1 MTENTQ
7 PFKAEIKQ
15 LLNILIHSLYQ
26 DKEIFLRE
34 LISNASDALTRMRF
48 EMLTNS
54 DVYQPEAELAIW
66 LEADKEANTLVIKDS
81 GIGMTG
87 EQLATSLG
95 TIAQSGAREFL
106 AQLEEGQAAPD
117 DIIGNFG
124 VGFYSVFMVADE
136 VKVISRSYAPDAE
149 AAQWVSDG
157 GEMYVVSAAE
167 KSDRGTE
174 IHITLKKDATE
185 FAEDFKLREVIRKH
199 SNYVNYPIYIG
210 EEQANSQ
217 ESLWRKMP
225 SSVSEEDRKQFY
237 QQMTMDF
244 EAPLTDIHFSA
255 DSPVNLRAL
264 LFIPA
269 KREKTMFSLRKEPGV
284 KLYTNNVLIKEYST
298 DLLPDWLNFVDG
310 VVDSENLPLNVS
322 RETVQ
327 NNRLMRQLAKVVKK
341 RVLRTITRLD
351 DETFAT
357 FWKEYG
363 RVLKEG
369 MAVDPTAK
377 DDIVPL
383 LKFVSSKSDGKLT
396 SLKEYVGR
404 MPEDQ
409 ENIYY
414 VLGSD
419 VSSVAFSPHLD
430 PFKAKGY
437 EVLYFVDPIDA
448 FLITSWTEFN
458 EKQLQNVDEAELDVD
473 EPEEDTESDASEKAI
488 NLFIGRAIKALGEKV
503 TEVRLS
509 KVLRDSPIRLVTP
522 ENGASPSGFDRIQLL
537 MNQDYEVPKR
547 VMEVNKTHPIV
558 VNVAQM
564 LEGDESRT
572 EKADLIIEQLYES
585 ALVQEGLHP
594 NPASMIPRIQKLME
608 LAAA

>member
-1 MTENTQ
+1 MTETTQ

-54 DVYQPEAELAIW
+54 DVYQPEAELAIH

-81 GIGMTG
+81 GIGMTA
-87 EQLATSLG
+87 EELAASLG

-106 AQLEEGQAAPD
+106 AKLEEGQAVPN

-136 VKVISRSYAPDAE
+136 VKVISRSYKPDAE

-157 GEMYVVSAAE
+157 GETYVVSEAVKE
-167 KSDRGTE
+167 DRGTE

-185 FAEDFKLREVIRKH
+185 FAEEHKLREVIRKH
-199 SNYVNYPIYIG
+199 SNYVSFPIMLG
-210 EEQANSQ
+210 EDQANSQ

-225 SSVSEEDRKQFY
+225 SDVTEEERNSFY

-244 EAPLTDIHFSA
+244 EAPLADVHFSA

-264 LFIPA
+264 LFIPS
-269 KREKTMFSLRKEPGV
+269 KREKTMFALRKEPGV

-351 DETFAT
+351 DETFAK

-383 LKFVSSKSDGKLT
+383 LKFVSSKSEGKLT
-396 SLKEYVGR
+396 SLKDYVGR

-409 ENIYY
+409 EKIYY

-448 FLITSWTEFN
+448 FLVTSWTEFN

-473 EPEEDTESDASEKAI
+473 EPEEPEASDASEKAI
-488 NLFIGRAIKALGEKV
+488 NLFIGRAVKTLGEKV

-509 KVLRDSPIRLVTP
+509 KVLRDSPIRLVAP

-537 MNQDYEVPKR
+537 MNQDYEVPQR
-547 VMEVNKTHPIV
+547 VMEVNKSHPIV

-564 LEGDESRT
+564 LEGDETKT

-594 NPASMIPRIQKLME
+594 NPASMIPRIQKLLE
-608 LAAA
+608 LATA